1 MCVKLLWSSIIMG
14 ANPWEPSHKVAAIVV
29 GQDVLHSGEFNL
41 VIVVVVLITQYVL
54 GIAFALILSLL
65 IAPFHF
71 DSSASM
77 ALLTR
82 AVFGVVMYLFNFY
95 GMVHFFSW
103 FVDMRSW
110 ATVFAHVVF
119 GMVVSVMYWE
129 LEQVEQ
135 QRKSVIAR
143 AINHGLE

>member
-1 MCVKLLWSSIIMG
+1 
-14 ANPWEPSHKVAAIVV
+14 
-29 GQDVLHSGEFNL
+29 
-41 VIVVVVLITQYVL
+41 
-54 GIAFALILSLL
+54 
-65 IAPFHF
+65 
-71 DSSASM
+71 M

-103 FVDMRSW
+103 FADMRSW

-119 GMVVSVMYWE
+119 GMVVAVMYWE
-129 LEQVEQ
+129 LEQVRQ